1 MSENKVLENKE
12 WQKEELHLK
21 ECRSLI
27 AANIEEY
34 SQQYEARRK
43 ETKELFDAVQ
53 SGNVELYDQ
62 MMTSRSLEEHS
73 LNQLNKNQAAYE
85 KPFFGRIDY
94 RNMDER
100 LFESIYI
107 GKHGV
112 LRDKINVEIVEW
124 RAPIFS
130 GY

>member
-53 SGNVELYDQ
+53 SL
-62 MMTSRSLEEHS
+62 SLIHI
-73 LNQLNKNQAAYE
+73 YE
-85 KPFFGRIDY
+85 PTRP
-94 RNMDER
+94 
-100 LFESIYI
+100 ST
-107 GKHGV
+107 
-112 LRDKINVEIVEW
+112 
-124 RAPIFS
+124 
-130 GY
+130 

>member
-62 MMTSRSLEEHS
+62 MMTSRSLEEHLS
-73 LNQLNKNQAAYE
+73 L
-85 KPFFGRIDY
+85 IH
-94 RNMDER
+94 
-100 LFESIYI
+100 I
-107 GKHGV
+107 
-112 LRDKINVEIVEW
+112 
-124 RAPIFS
+124 
-130 GY
+130 